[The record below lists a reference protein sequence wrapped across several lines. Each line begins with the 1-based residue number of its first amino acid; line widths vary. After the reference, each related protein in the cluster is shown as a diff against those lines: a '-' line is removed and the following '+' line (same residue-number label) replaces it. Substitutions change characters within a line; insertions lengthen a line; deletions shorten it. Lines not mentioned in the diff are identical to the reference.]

1 MILVVSLLL
10 DGHLLDVVWDFRH
23 QVLWFRGT
31 GELLTILACQIDH
44 DLLWTSIVTFS
55 WSLISAS
62 SSVDF
67 FVSHICSWWID
78 SIFNSVA
85 CISHCLKSVLV
96 LIHHHF
102 LHTSSC
108 WGAKIIIICII
119 SLAALSIKIDLC
131 SLNRRFSSFYKLLF
145 KLPWVCVVTAFVIK
159 DQLFLFEVTD
169 GIRSGLEFR

>member
-1 MILVVSLLL
+1 MILFVSLFL

-23 QVLWFRGT
+23 QVLWFRWT
-31 GELLTILACQIDH
+31 GELLLTILACQIDH

-78 SIFNSVA
+78 SIFNSIA

-102 LHTSSC
+102 LHIRGF
-108 WGAKIIIICII
+108 WWAKMILIII
-119 SLAALSIKIDLC
+119 LAALDVKIDLC
-131 SLNRRFSSFYKLLF
+131 SLNRRFSSFYKLLL
-145 KLPWVCVVTAFVIK
+145 KLPWVCVVTAFLCEY
-159 DQLFLFEVTD
+159 QLFLFEVTD
-169 GIRSGLEFR
+169 GIWVGLELR